1 MFQDLQKKYD
11 LFVFHP
17 EDKLPNSIYTEKIH
31 HAVPDDRDSLRSK
44 PFLYDS
50 IWTTDNPLLSAPA
63 ALAADQTD
71 PLRSITD
78 LPVAYSHDQ

>member
-1 MFQDLQKKYD
+1 MRFQMIVIPCDQ
-11 LFVFHP
+11 
-17 EDKLPNSIYTEKIH
+17 NRSCMIQSGQQIIH
-31 HAVPDDRDSLRSK
+31 
-44 PFLYDS
+44 F
-50 IWTTDNPLLSAPA
+50 LSAPA